1 METEKTITN
10 TRITEVK
17 AKGTNHAC
25 KGRVRGDY
33 VLAECWK
40 KNWLGGQVGKGHSI
54 CLPCC
59 RSSPNQGNCEEV
71 QEVW

>member
-33 VLAECWK
+33 VLAEC
-40 KNWLGGQVGKGHSI
+40 
-54 CLPCC
+54 
-59 RSSPNQGNCEEV
+59 
-71 QEVW
+71 